1 MFHSK
6 GLQSENRDYSE
17 ITKQTIQCYEN
28 LIQRPLVGCKK
39 QHMIVFNIDGPV

>member
-6 GLQSENRDYSE
+6 GFQSENRDYSE

-28 LIQRPLVGCKK
+28 VIQDHWWDAKS
-39 QHMIVFNIDGPV
+39 NI